1 MQTGERERECSRA
14 HVWKSG
20 ARNKSTAMRWC
31 HSLQQMTDVL
41 LVRMGIRIDLEK
53 IENNYAAAIQ
63 LLGEIIGKQDQVQ
76 CRVI

>member
-1 MQTGERERECSRA
+1 
-14 HVWKSG
+14 
-20 ARNKSTAMRWC
+20 
-31 HSLQQMTDVL
+31 MTDVL